1 MRRPVLIAVAC
12 LALAGCGGGSP
23 SLADCQ
29 DQAFYDENTE
39 ACLDVV
45 RDSVGEAIAEEEANS
60 AAEEVDRAGEGV
72 PVVEG
77 PVTEPGTFP
86 GDLTAEVVDVT
97 TAAEADPYDPA
108 NDTRV
113 LVTVR
118 FTNTGTEVFAWSSD
132 PNVIDAGPDGDLL
145 YGENRFPAHAYYND
159 QNNLPT
165 QLVPGSSAEWTGL
178 FYMPGAELGT
188 LAVSV
193 SPERGTFQPWTFTG
207 VETLAAG

>member
-12 LALAGCGGGSP
+12 LVLAGCGGGSP

-29 DQAFYDENTE
+29 NQTFYDENTE

-45 RDSVGEAIAEEEANS
+45 RESVGEAIAGEEANS
-60 AAEEVDRAGEGV
+60 AAEEVDRAGEGM

-77 PVTEPGTFP
+77 PVTEPATFP
-86 GDLTAEVVDVT
+86 GDLTAEVVDIT
-97 TAAEADPYDPA
+97 TAAEADFDDPA

-118 FTNTGTEVFAWSSD
+118 FTNSGSETFAWSSD
-132 PNVIDAGPDGDLL
+132 PNGLDAGPDGDLF

-159 QNNLPT
+159 QNKLPT

-188 LAVSV
+188 LAFSV
-193 SPERGTFQPWTFTG
+193 SPERGIFEPWTFTG
-207 VETLAAG
+207 VESLVEG